1 MVPAGMYS
9 RLAIGSIILT
19 HAIAYNET
27 GAITVLFAA
36 FVATVCAT
44 LSGDLKNC
52 DFCTLF
58 VQPKSQPKWMIRTV
72 YCVGVCAFVNA

>member
-44 LSGDLKNC
+44 LSGDLKK
-52 DFCTLF
+52 L
-58 VQPKSQPKWMIRTV
+58 
-72 YCVGVCAFVNA
+72 